1 MEETEEKS
9 NENKFFALAKEA
21 GIEAADITVDES
33 SSLSVSI
40 YHSNVDSLTNNSSFE
55 LVARGIYK
63 GKMGSVSVDHVDK
76 NSPELLVKE
85 IKRSASLIRL
95 SYASNFF
102 SISSKICTFSWMF
115 SAKSTLQNTFFL

>member
-1 MEETEEKS
+1 MKLNEK
-9 NENKFFALAKEA
+9 KFFALAKEA
-21 GIEAADITVDES
+21 GFDSADITVNEA

-40 YHSNVDSLTNNSSFE
+40 YHSEVDSLTNNSSFE

-85 IKRSASLIRL
+85 IKRTIV
-95 SYASNFF
+95 
-102 SISSKICTFSWMF
+102 SK
-115 SAKSTLQNTFFL
+115 